1 MAASST
7 DSSNTAS
14 SATSPMT
21 SAGNPPTST
30 NLLLAPSP
38 GAATLPCPRKT
49 ESRETR
55 SLRRADALAAEGK
68 IDRAMDHLRKLI
80 LAVPGSLRGRIRLAT
95 LLREKN
101 RAVEALEVLR
111 AAVISA
117 PQNLQPR
124 EMLAELCLESGRW
137 DEAVEQ
143 CRVLLTVS
151 PNSLAA
157 RDVLSAI
164 HLQRGHLEK
173 ALRVIDEMI
182 RLDPHD
188 AGNHFKRGVLL
199 QQMGNVGGA
208 VSAFE
213 RALEMAPD
221 TEAAEESRIAL
232 EMLDNY
238 QIRQVITLAV
248 EDIGFRVQLRRD
260 STRAVSSKGYILSS
274 SGMIALS
281 QMRFDDLPDAPP
293 GWRHLFYH

>member
-1 MAASST
+1 MVGPGSTPAS
-7 DSSNTAS
+7 
-14 SATSPMT
+14 P
-21 SAGNPPTST
+21 NP
-30 NLLLAPSP
+30 LLAPPPARALLSR
-38 GAATLPCPRKT
+38 PRKT
-49 ESRETR
+49 ETRETR
-55 SLRRADALAAEGK
+55 SLRRAAALAAEGH
-68 IDRAMDHLRKLI
+68 IDRALNHLRKLI

-101 RAVEALEVLR
+101 RANEALEVLR
-111 AAVISA
+111 AAVASA
-117 PQNLQPR
+117 PTSLQPR
-124 EMLAELCLESGRW
+124 EMLSELCLESGRW
-137 DEAVEQ
+137 DEAIEQ
-143 CRVLLTVS
+143 CRALLVLS

-157 RDVLSAI
+157 RDVLSAA

-188 AGNHFKRGVLL
+188 AGNHFKRGVLQ

-208 VSAFE
+208 VTAFE

-221 TEAAEESRIAL
+221 TEAADESRAAL

-260 STRAVSSKGYILSS
+260 STRAVAAKGYILSS
-274 SGMIALS
+274 SGLSALS

>member
-1 MAASST
+1 MSGPC
-7 DSSNTAS
+7 TAGS
-14 SATSPMT
+14 PPNLVRVNPSGKTS
-21 SAGNPPTST
+21 
-30 NLLLAPSP
+30 
-38 GAATLPCPRKT
+38 LPRPRKT
-49 ESRETR
+49 ENRETR
-55 SLRRADALAAEGK
+55 SLRRADALAAEGQ
-68 IDRAMDHLRKLI
+68 IDRALDHLRKLI
-80 LAVPGSLRGRIRLAT
+80 LAVPASLKGRIRLAT
-95 LLREKN
+95 LLREKH
-101 RAVEALEVLR
+101 RAAEALEVLR
-111 AAVISA
+111 AAVASA
-117 PQNLQPR
+117 PTSLQPR
-124 EMLAELCLESGRW
+124 EMLSELCLESGRW
-137 DEAVEQ
+137 DEAIEQ
-143 CRVLLTVS
+143 CRALLALS

-157 RDVLSAI
+157 RDVLSAT

-208 VSAFE
+208 VNAFE

-221 TEAAEESRIAL
+221 TEAAEESRTAL

-260 STRAVSSKGYILSS
+260 STRAVASKGYILSS
-274 SGMIALS
+274 SGLSALS

>member
-1 MAASST
+1 MVP
-7 DSSNTAS
+7 SSN
-14 SATSPMT
+14 SP
-21 SAGNPPTST
+21 
-30 NLLLAPSP
+30 
-38 GAATLPCPRKT
+38 LPRIRKT

-55 SLRRADALAAEGK
+55 SLRRAETLAAQGQ
-68 IDRAMDHLRKLI
+68 IDRALDHLRKLV
-80 LAVPGSLRGRIRLAT
+80 LAVPSSLKGRIRLAT

-101 RAVEALEVLR
+101 RAAEALEVLR
-111 AAVISA
+111 AAVQSA
-117 PQNLQPR
+117 PATLQPR
-124 EMLAELCLESGRW
+124 EMLAELCLEAGQW
-137 DEAVEQ
+137 DESIEQ
-143 CRVLLTVS
+143 CRALLVLS

-157 RDVLSAI
+157 RDVLSAA
-164 HLQRGHLEK
+164 HLQRGHLQK

-208 VSAFE
+208 VTAFE

-221 TEAAEESRIAL
+221 TEAADESRSAL

-248 EDIGFRVQLRRD
+248 EDINFRVQLRRD
-260 STRAVSSKGYILSS
+260 STRAVASKGYILSS
-274 SGMIALS
+274 SGLSALS